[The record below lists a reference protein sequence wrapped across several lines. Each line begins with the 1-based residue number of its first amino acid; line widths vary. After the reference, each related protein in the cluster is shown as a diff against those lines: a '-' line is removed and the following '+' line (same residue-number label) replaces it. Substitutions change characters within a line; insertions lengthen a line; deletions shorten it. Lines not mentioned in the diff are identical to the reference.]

1 MPEVS
6 GVDSTSFQ
14 IVGYL
19 FLDVFNP
26 SALYIQTDQL
36 MSVKHN
42 TCVLISVKHNTYVLK
57 HQMQLGLRHCVTS
70 PEVAGSIPDVAT
82 GIFH

>member
-1 MPEVS
+1 MHDVS

-14 IVGYL
+14 IIGYL
-19 FLDVFNP
+19 FLDAFNP
-26 SALYIQTDQL
+26 SALYIQTEQL

-42 TCVLISVKHNTYVLK
+42 TCVLKPQL
-57 HQMQLGLRHCVTS
+57 QLGLRHCVTS
-70 PEVAGSIPDVAT
+70 PEVAGSIPDGVT